1 MASSEDDDKQIL
13 RRDWLQHEYTLGWSK
28 SADSDAAISKKHLM
42 GACARST
49 DPEVRGAYNK
59 WLELETISV
68 FLKNGVKK

>member
-13 RRDWLQHEYTLGWSK
+13 RRDWLQHEYTLGWSR
-28 SADSDAAISKKHLM
+28 SADKDAENARKLM
-42 GACARST
+42 LSCCARST

-68 FLKNGVKK
+68 FLKNGAKK